1 MRLKRR
7 TRQASVEPGSL
18 NAVPESFEVPDTVQ
32 EPPLKRFKALFEASD
47 PSNLGAMSSASI
59 LDSQYNDD
67 AFSVGASLA
76 TGTVSQTQMET
87 ATTQSKAR
95 SATSLSALREE
106 EEETGPS
113 TFESRA
119 AAGKRKRV
127 GEAGEDGDVVM
138 DDVESHPPLKR
149 RATGT
154 SQAES
159 IEGEAPAPPNPHPLA
174 TSKTPSSRPDGAGTS
189 NSTDSSSKTKSKAK
203 ASGAVAG
210 KPDEDSAFLKAV
222 ASTKRGKKKEDD
234 FDREFNKLKISKPD
248 LAPVE
253 DEPEKE
259 WAVLAEFGDDSGL
272 RGNFMTIME
281 MEVFKERDSNETR
294 VERASGAGLKPEWQ
308 GRANFKKFKKVS

>member
-1 MRLKRR
+1 
-7 TRQASVEPGSL
+7 
-18 NAVPESFEVPDTVQ
+18 
-32 EPPLKRFKALFEASD
+32 LKRFKALFEASD

-67 AFSVGASLA
+67 AFSVGGSLA
-76 TGTVSQTQMET
+76 TGTISQTQMET

-95 SATSLSALREE
+95 STTSLSALREE

-113 TFESRA
+113 TFELRA
-119 AAGKRKRV
+119 TSAAKRKRL
-127 GEAGEDGDVVM
+127 GEAGEGGDVVM
-138 DDVESHPPLKR
+138 DDVESHPPSKR

-154 SQAES
+154 SQAEW
-159 IEGEAPAPPNPHPLA
+159 IEDEVPAPPNAQPRA
-174 TSKTPSSRPDGAGTS
+174 TSKPPSSRPGGAGAS
-189 NSTDSSSKTKSKAK
+189 NAKDSSSKTGSKAK

-281 MEVFKERDSNETR
+281 MEVFKERDSNGMR

-308 GRANFKKFKKVS
+308 GRPNFKKFKKVS